1 MKKQFFAAAMIL
13 ALGAGFTAC
22 SSDDLNVKSTA
33 ENAGQRLEN
42 RTYMSLVFNVAG
54 LDNTRDSRALGDS
67 QDDQDN
73 TTPPYNNVGTW
84 MGVDKIASVSYYVFD
99 GTTGAALLEKNN
111 TLSAADW
118 TIDGTGSS
126 IKITPKKAI
135 DVKPGQKTVFVVV
148 NPSANVADLL
158 PTAAGTTLAAFKAK
172 YESSELVF
180 GAGTAT
186 TTVAEQ
192 IAKFTAATTGT
203 TPTTASDEIMMT
215 GEPASQNITAGVTE
229 GQTIP
234 TVAGTAPQ
242 NRVSLT
248 VQRAVARVLV
258 TKSKDTYVIKGDNP
272 TTDAVDETTLATIN
286 KVVFS
291 EAQGEN
297 KIYFIPK
304 AATVTGTSFQ
314 TPGFAFKPANA
325 TDFNGTYTA
334 PTATLGAD
342 KYYDYSG
349 LQKPRNVDTYAAGKL
364 TGTTVGEI
372 TKHHGAFILPNTHEW
387 SSDLATSGYKRGN
400 TAYVLV
406 RAYAS
411 PQYVATAYNADTKTF
426 TWTQNWNADH
436 SKTTICLGE
445 DGFFY
450 ETDALAQNA
459 AQKRAGNT
467 TATQQVTTYAVTS
480 DGVKM
485 LYWAWLNPNTT
496 SSGAWASSPVIRN
509 NVYHISITD
518 FTHIGENW
526 NNLVPKRDGDPKNPT
541 NPDGQPVAPGN
552 GNHENPNPN
561 PGGKPESPL
570 GTPNTYMSVDAT
582 ILPWKVHSFEI
593 TF

>member
-54 LDNTRDSRALGDS
+54 LDNTRDARAAGDGS
-67 QDDQDN
+67 TQDDQDN
-73 TTPPYNNVGTW
+73 ATPPYNNVGKW
-84 MGVDKIASVSYYVFD
+84 KGIDKIASVSYYIFD
-99 GTTGAALLEKNN
+99 GTTGAALLEKSN
-111 TLSAADW
+111 TLGTTDW
-118 TIDGTGSS
+118 TVDGTGSS
-126 IKITPKKAI
+126 LKITPKKAI

-148 NPSANVADLL
+148 NPSANVTNLL
-158 PTAAGTTLAAFKAK
+158 PTTAGTTLAAFKAK
-172 YESSELVF
+172 YESSDLVF
-180 GAGTAT
+180 AAGTAT

-192 IAKFTAATTGT
+192 IAKFTAATTGG
-203 TPTTASDEIMMT
+203 TPSAASDEIMMT
-215 GEPASQNITAGVTE
+215 GEPASQNISAGITE
-229 GQTIP
+229 AQTIP
-234 TVAGTAPQ
+234 TAAGTTAQ

-258 TKSKDTYVIKGDNP
+258 TKSKDSYVIKGDNP
-272 TTDAVDETTLATIN
+272 TTDAVDETELVKIT

-304 AATVTGTSFQ
+304 AATATGTSFQ
-314 TPGFAFKPANA
+314 TPGFAFKPASA

-349 LQKPRNVDTYAAGKL
+349 LQKPRNVDTYTAGKL
-364 TGTTVGEI
+364 TGTTLEEI

-387 SSDLATSGYKRGN
+387 SADLASSGYRRGN

-411 PQYVATAYNADTKTF
+411 PKYVATAYNADTKTF
-426 TWTQNWNADH
+426 TWTENWTNGKSNA
-436 SKTTICLGE
+436 TVCLGE

-450 ETDALAQNA
+450 ATDALAQNA
-459 AQKRAGNT
+459 AQKRKNDP
-467 TATQQVTTYAVTS
+467 TATQNVKTYTVTS

-485 LYWAWLNPNTT
+485 LYWAWLNPNTIA
-496 SSGAWASSPVIRN
+496 SASWASSPVIRN
-509 NVYHISITD
+509 NVYHIAIKD
-518 FTHIGENW
+518 FTHVGENW
-526 NNLVPKRDGDPKNPT
+526 NNLVPNRPNDPNNPKNPD
-541 NPDGQPVAPGN
+541 PKPGDGG
-552 GNHENPNPN
+552 HEDPNTN
-561 PGGKPESPL
+561 PGGGPDTPL

-582 ILPWKVHSFEI
+582 ILPWQVHSYEI
-593 TF
+593 SF

>member
-84 MGVDKIASVSYYVFD
+84 KGVDKIASVSYYVFD
-99 GTTGAALLEKNN
+99 GTTGAALLEKSN
-111 TLSAADW
+111 TLNASDW
-118 TIDGTGSS
+118 TIDVTGSS
-126 IKITPKKAI
+126 LKITPKKAI

-148 NPSANVADLL
+148 NPSANVTNLL
-158 PTAAGTTLAAFKAK
+158 PTTAGTTLAAFKAK
-172 YESSELVF
+172 YESSDLVF
-180 GAGTAT
+180 AAGSAT

-192 IAKFTAATTGT
+192 IAEFTAATAGATAT
-203 TPTTASDEIMMT
+203 NASDKIMMT
-215 GEPASQNITAGVTE
+215 GEPASQNISAGITE
-229 GQTIP
+229 AQTIP
-234 TVAGTAPQ
+234 TAAGTTAQ
-242 NRVSLT
+242 NRVSLK

-258 TKSKDTYVIKGDNP
+258 TKSKDSYNFKGDDP
-272 TTDAVDETTLATIN
+272 TTDAVDETTIATIS

-304 AATVTGTSFQ
+304 AATATGTSFQ
-314 TPGFAFKPANA
+314 TPGFDFKPTSTA
-325 TDFNGTYTA
+325 DFNGTYTA
-334 PTATLGAD
+334 ATGASTGAD
-342 KYYDYSG
+342 QYYDYSG
-349 LQKPRNVDTYAAGKL
+349 LQKPRNVDTYTAGKL
-364 TGTTVGEI
+364 TGTTLTEI
-372 TKHHGAFILPNTHEW
+372 TKHHGAFILPNTHQW
-387 SSDLATSGYKRGN
+387 STDLATSGYRRGN

-406 RAYAS
+406 RAYVT
-411 PQYVATAYNADTKTF
+411 PKFVATAYDASNKTF
-426 TWTQNWNADH
+426 TWDKNWNADH
-436 SKTTICLGE
+436 SKTTVCLGE

-450 ETDALAQNA
+450 ASDALAQNA

-467 TATQQVTTYAVTS
+467 TATQQVTTYAVTT

-485 LYWAWLNPNTT
+485 LYWAWLNPNTAT
-496 SSGAWASSPVIRN
+496 SSTWASSPVIRN
-509 NVYHISITD
+509 NVYHISIKD
-518 FTHIGENW
+518 FTHFGENW
-526 NNLVPKRDGDPKNPT
+526 NNLVPKRDGDPNTPKNPDPK
-541 NPDGQPVAPGN
+541 PDGGD
-552 GNHENPNPN
+552 HEKPNPN
-561 PGGKPESPL
+561 PGGEPEKPL

-582 ILPWKVHSFEI
+582 ILPWQVHSYEVSF
-593 TF
+593 